1 MTKATPTAKTASTK
15 KRAKPKKPSAPTPKP
30 EGYVF
35 GRPTK
40 YRPEYCEQIVEYF
53 QRPAYREVTLPNG
66 QTQNVCNVFPTM
78 TRFADSIGV
87 DDSTL
92 EDWILVHPNFLRAYK
107 TAKKLQEA
115 ILQEGALG
123 GAYHG
128 SFAIFTA
135 KNVCGWR
142 DEKDLNLA
150 NKPGEKFQTD
160 STVTLST
167 LSDVIAKAKAKR

>member
-1 MTKATPTAKTASTK
+1 MTKSTK
-15 KRAKPKKPSAPTPKP
+15 PTKPEPKPKP

-40 YRPEYCEQIVEYF
+40 YDKKYCEEIVEYF
-53 QRPAYREVTLPNG
+53 RRPPYREVTLPNG
-66 QTQNVCNVFPTM
+66 STQTVPNVFPTM
-78 TRFADSIGV
+78 ARYADSIGV
-87 DDSTL
+87 CDETL
-92 EDWILVHPNFLRAYK
+92 QIWAAAHPDFFDAYK

-115 ILQEGALG
+115 ALQEGALS

-150 NKPGEKFQTD
+150 NKQGEKFQTE
-160 STVTLST
+160 SAVTVALDF
-167 LSDVIAKAKAKR
+167 SDIIGRAKDV

>member
-1 MTKATPTAKTASTK
+1 MSKKTP
-15 KRAKPKKPSAPTPKP
+15 APIKPKP

-40 YRPEYCEQIVEYF
+40 YKPEYCERLVAYF
-53 QRPAYREVTLPNG
+53 KRSPYREVTLANG
-66 QTQNVCNVFPTM
+66 STQNVPNVFPTM
-78 TRFADSIGV
+78 ARFADELDV
-87 DDSTL
+87 ARDTL
-92 EDWILVHPNFLRAYK
+92 IEWAAVHPDFSEAYK
-107 TAKKLQEA
+107 RALTLQES
-115 ILQEGALG
+115 ILQEGALA

-160 STVTLST
+160 STVSVALDF
-167 LSDVIAKAKAKR
+167 SDIVGRAKDV

>member
-1 MTKATPTAKTASTK
+1 MSKKTPAPKAP
-15 KRAKPKKPSAPTPKP
+15 PKPKP

-40 YRPEYCEQIVEYF
+40 YLPEYCEQIVEHF
-53 QRPAYREVTLPNG
+53 QQPLYRETVAQDGTVTRVKNL
-66 QTQNVCNVFPTM
+66 FPTM
-78 TRFADSIGV
+78 ARFADKIGV
-87 DDSTL
+87 DDETL
-92 EDWILVHPNFLRAYK
+92 LEWAKIHPDFSASLK
-107 TAKKLQEA
+107 KAKKLQEA
-115 ILQEGALG
+115 NLQEGALD

-150 NKPGEKFQTD
+150 NKPGENFRTD
-160 STVTLST
+160 NTVTMT
-167 LSDVIAKAKAKR
+167 GLSDVVGKVKAKR